1 MIPPFFKELYMKKIF
16 FEGPVLWSQIDANM
30 HLRHSAYAD
39 FAAQARL
46 ALLEFAGLSME
57 TVAPLKLG
65 PILFREEL
73 VYMREIQVHDTVLVT
88 AEMTRC
94 RPDGSRWSFR
104 QEIYKQ
110 DGTKAAVINVDGAWI
125 DMEKR
130 KLGKLPEDLVSL
142 FLDKIPRSD
151 DFIMEEPKSISPNMN
166 LSEKFTK
173 AQEDS
178 KNLDERPDNETLL
191 SLYALYKQATAGDAP
206 AGGPSNPFDIVGKAK
221 HEAWAKLKGTGA
233 EEAQEKY
240 VALVESLKKN

>member
-1 MIPPFFKELYMKKIF
+1 MKNVF

-46 ALLEFAGLSME
+46 GLLEIAGLSME
-57 TVAPLKLG
+57 TVAPMKLG

-73 VYMREIQVHDTVLVT
+73 IYMREILVHDTVLVT

-130 KLGKLPEDLVSL
+130 KLGKLPEDLVAL
-142 FLDKIPRSD
+142 FLNKIPRSD
-151 DFIMEEPKSISPNMN
+151 DFIMDEPKSNSQNMN
-166 LSEKFTK
+166 ISEKFIK

-178 KNLDERPDNETLL
+178 KNLDERPDNEILL

-206 AGGPSNPFDIVGKAK
+206 AEGPSNPFDIVGKAK
-221 HEAWAKLKGTGA
+221 HEAWAKLIGISS
-233 EEAQEKY
+233 ENAQGQY
-240 VALVESLKKN
+240 IDLVEKLKEGQSTQNP

>member
-1 MIPPFFKELYMKKIF
+1 MNIKNIF

-46 ALLEFAGLSME
+46 GLLESAGLSME
-57 TVAPLKLG
+57 TISPLKLG

-73 VYMREIQVHDTVLVT
+73 IYMREVQVHDTVRVT
-88 AEMTRC
+88 AELTRC

-125 DMEKR
+125 DMGKR
-130 KLGKLPEDLVSL
+130 KLGKLPENLVSV
-142 FLDKIPRSD
+142 FMDKVPRSE
-151 DFIMEEPKSISPNMN
+151 DFVLEKPKSISPNMN
-166 LSEKFTK
+166 PNEKFEK
-173 AQEDS
+173 AREDS
-178 KNLDERPDNETLL
+178 QNLDERPDNETLL
-191 SLYALYKQATAGDAP
+191 SLYALYKQGTAGNAP
-206 AGGPSNPFDIVGKAK
+206 EEGPSNPFDIVGKAK
-221 HEAWAKLKGTGA
+221 HEAWTKLKGMST

-240 VALVESLKKN
+240 IALVEKLKE

>member
-1 MIPPFFKELYMKKIF
+1 MENVF

-46 ALLEFAGLSME
+46 SLLDHAGLSID

-73 VYMREIQVHDTVLVT
+73 IYLREIRVGDQVKVT

-104 QEIYKQ
+104 QEIYRQ
-110 DGTKAAVINVDGAWI
+110 DGIKAAIVNVDGAWI
-125 DMEKR
+125 DIEKR
-130 KLGKLPEDLVSL
+130 KLGKLPEDLVPV
-142 FLDKIPRSD
+142 FLSKIPHSS
-151 DFIMEEPKSISPNMN
+151 DFIMEHPKPIHPDMN
-166 LSEKFTK
+166 LNDKFQR

-191 SLYALYKQATAGDAP
+191 TLYALFKQGTAGDAP
-206 AGGPSNPFDIVGKAK
+206 AESPSNPFDIVGKAK
-221 HEAWAKLKGTGA
+221 YEAWAKLRGTSG
-233 EEAQEKY
+233 EEAQEQY
-240 VALVESLKKN
+240 IALVEQLKAGG

>member
-1 MIPPFFKELYMKKIF
+1 MKNVF

-46 ALLEFAGLSME
+46 GLLEIAGLSME
-57 TVAPLKLG
+57 TVAPMKLG

-73 VYMREIQVHDTVLVT
+73 IYMREILVHDTVLVT

-130 KLGKLPEDLVSL
+130 KLGKLPEDLVAL
-142 FLDKIPRSD
+142 FLNKIPRSD
-151 DFIMEEPKSISPNMN
+151 DFIMDEPKSNSQNMN

-173 AQEDS
+173 AQDDS

-206 AGGPSNPFDIVGKAK
+206 AEGPSNPFDIVGKAK
-221 HEAWAKLKGTGA
+221 YEAWAKLIGISS
-233 EEAQEKY
+233 ENAQGQY
-240 VALVESLKKN
+240 IDLVEKLKEGQSTQNP

>member
-1 MIPPFFKELYMKKIF
+1 MKNVF

-46 ALLEFAGLSME
+46 GLLEIAGLSME
-57 TVAPLKLG
+57 TVAPMKLG

-73 VYMREIQVHDTVLVT
+73 IYIREILVHDTVLVT

-130 KLGKLPEDLVSL
+130 KLGKLPEDLVAL
-142 FLDKIPRSD
+142 FLNKIPRSD
-151 DFIMEEPKSISPNMN
+151 DFIMDEPKSNSQNMN

-206 AGGPSNPFDIVGKAK
+206 AEGPSNPFDIVGKAK
-221 HEAWAKLKGTGA
+221 YEAWAKLIGISS
-233 EEAQEKY
+233 ENAQGQY
-240 VALVESLKKN
+240 IDLVEKLKEGQSTQNP

>member
-1 MIPPFFKELYMKKIF
+1 MKNVF

-39 FAAQARL
+39 FGAQARL
-46 ALLEFAGLSME
+46 GLLDFVGLSME
-57 TVAPLKLG
+57 IVAPLKLG

-73 VYMREIQVHDTVLVT
+73 VYMREILVNDTVLVT

-104 QEIYKQ
+104 QEIYRQ
-110 DGTKAAVINVDGAWI
+110 DGIKAAVINVDGAWVDI
-125 DMEKR
+125 ERR
-130 KLGKLPEDLVSL
+130 KLGKLPEDLAFI
-142 FLDKIPRSD
+142 FLNKIPRSD

-166 LSEKFTK
+166 LNEKFAK

-206 AGGPSNPFDIVGKAK
+206 AEGPSNPFDIVGKAK
-221 HEAWAKLKGTGA
+221 HDAWAKLKGTGT
-233 EEAQEKY
+233 EDAQEKY
-240 VALVESLKKN
+240 VALVEKLKG